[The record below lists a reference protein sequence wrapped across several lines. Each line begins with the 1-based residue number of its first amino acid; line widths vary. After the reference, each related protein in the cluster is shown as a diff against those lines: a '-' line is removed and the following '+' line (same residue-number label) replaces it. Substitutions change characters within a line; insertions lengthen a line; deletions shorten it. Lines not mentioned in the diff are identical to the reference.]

1 MYRIFIVEDDRTI
14 AQAVAHL
21 AESWGLEVRCVRD
34 FRAVTAEAAE
44 FQPHLIILDIA
55 LPCFDGYHWCRELRK
70 QTSAPILFLSS
81 AGDNM
86 NVIMAMNFGA
96 DDFIAKPFDGGV
108 LMAKVQAM
116 LRRSY
121 DMAAPAVLRERRGA
135 QLSADDQK
143 LTYQGQTVEL
153 TKNEYRILS
162 CLMESAGKV
171 VSREKLMQR
180 LWETVITYGL
190 TTGTGLLLGMVLY
203 KLAELGMVRLLQVPV
218 TYTLT
223 VSVSS
228 LLAAAALFAAIHTL
242 ILLNGLRQLHGVSA
256 VGLLRSE
263 SVGEKPPKA
272 QWVLTAAGA
281 VLLAGAYW
289 LAVSIKEPLAALT
302 WFFAAV
308 LMVIAATYLLF
319 ISGSVTLC
327 RGLQRNKKYY
337 YRPQHFV
344 SVSSMAYR
352 MKRNG
357 AGLASV
363 CILATMVLVMISSTT
378 CLYVGQEDAVN
389 ARYPRDMDVAVYG
402 RSDHPLDEA
411 EAEQLRQ
418 GVESTVF
425 NFGGQ
430 TSNVATYREISVSGL
445 PDGGD
450 LRLGNAGA
458 SAADST
464 RVTQLH
470 FLPLEDYNAATGQ
483 SLTLNDG
490 QVYVAALR
498 TDFPYDTLTVDGEWT
513 FRVMD
518 RDIPPLSGPFTADIT
533 PTLMV
538 VIPHFTQFVQELED
552 GLSEKYGWY
561 LTATWHYAFD
571 TDLPE
576 NQQGNID
583 GTTPNLE
590 DALNGYLAGVSSDWG
605 VGVSVESKA
614 ANRADFYGTYGGLFF
629 LGIMLSIVFIFAAVA
644 ILYYKQLSEGYE
656 DQSRFDIMQKVGMTK
671 QDIRRS
677 INSQLLTVFY
687 LPLVLAGVHLCFAFP
702 FIHKLLILFN
712 LDNRGLLI
720 GTTAVS
726 FAVFAVLYAIVY
738 KLTGN
743 TYYRIV
749 AEDTEKE

>member
-1 MYRIFIVEDDRTI
+1 MREKTLYAR
-14 AQAVAHL
+14 L
-21 AESWGLEVRCVRD
+21 AWTGMRKNRRLYLPYLLSCAGMVLMFYILMGLSGSPVLGHMSGGTSS
-34 FRAVTAEAAE
+34 A
-44 FQPHLIILDIA
+44 IILRLGTVVIA
-55 LPCFDGYHWCRELRK
+55 VFALIFLFYTHSFLIRRRKREFGLY
-70 QTSAPILFLSS
+70 
-81 AGDNM
+81 
-86 NVIMAMNFGA
+86 NVLGMGKGN
-96 DDFIAKPFDGGV
+96 IA
-108 LMAKVQAM
+108 
-116 LRRSY
+116 
-121 DMAAPAVLRERRGA
+121 
-135 QLSADDQK
+135 
-143 LTYQGQTVEL
+143 
-153 TKNEYRILS
+153 RIL
-162 CLMESAGKV
+162 
-171 VSREKLMQR
+171 

-190 TTGTGLLLGMVLY
+190 TTATGLLLGMVLY
-203 KLAELGMVRLLQVPV
+203 KLAELGMVRLLRVPV

-256 VGLLRSE
+256 VALLRSE
-263 SVGEKPPKA
+263 SVGEKPPRA
-272 QWVLTAAGA
+272 QWVLTAAGV
-281 VLLAGAYW
+281 VLLGGAYA
-289 LAVSIKEPLAALT
+289 LAVSIKEPLAALL

-308 LMVIAATYLLF
+308 IMVIIATYLLF

-344 SVSSMAYR
+344 SVASMTYR

-389 ARYPRDMDVAVYG
+389 ARYPRDMDVTVYG

-464 RVTQLH
+464 HVIH
-470 FLPLEDYNAATGQ
+470 IYFVPLEEYNAVTGQ
-483 SLTLNDG
+483 SLMLEDG

-498 TDFPYDTLTVDGEWT
+498 TEFHSDTLSIDGGMT
-513 FRVMD
+513 RHVMK
-518 RDIPPLSGPFTADIT
+518 REIPALVGAAVADIT
-533 PTLMV
+533 PSLTV
-538 VIPHFTQFVQELED
+538 VVPDFEQFVPELQSY
-552 GLSEKYGWY
+552 LTNKYGWY
-561 LTATWHYAFD
+561 PTATWHYAFD

-576 NQQGNID
+576 NQQADMD
-583 GTTPNLE
+583 GVTPNLK
-590 DALNGYLAGVSSDWG
+590 DALDDYLAGVSSEWDA
-605 VGVSVESKA
+605 GVSVESKA
-614 ANRADFYGTYGGLFF
+614 GNRADFYGMYGGLFF

-671 QDIRRS
+671 GDIRRS
-677 INSQLLTVFY
+677 INSQLLTVFS

-702 FIHKLLILFN
+702 FIHKLLMLFN

>member
-1 MYRIFIVEDDRTI
+1 MREKTLYAR
-14 AQAVAHL
+14 L
-21 AESWGLEVRCVRD
+21 AWTGMRKNRRLYLPYLLSCAGMVLMFYILMGLSGSPVLGHMSGGTSS
-34 FRAVTAEAAE
+34 A
-44 FQPHLIILDIA
+44 IILRLGTVVIA
-55 LPCFDGYHWCRELRK
+55 VFALIF
-70 QTSAPILFLSS
+70 LFYTHSFL
-81 AGDNM
+81 
-86 NVIMAMNFGA
+86 I
-96 DDFIAKPFDGGV
+96 
-108 LMAKVQAM
+108 
-116 LRRSY
+116 RR
-121 DMAAPAVLRERRGA
+121 REREFGLYNVLGMGKGSIA
-135 QLSADDQK
+135 
-143 LTYQGQTVEL
+143 
-153 TKNEYRILS
+153 RIL
-162 CLMESAGKV
+162 
-171 VSREKLMQR
+171 
-180 LWETVITYGL
+180 LWETAITYGL

-203 KLAELGMVRLLQVPV
+203 KLAELGMVRLLRVPV

-228 LLAAAALFAAIHTL
+228 LLAAAALFAVIHTL
-242 ILLNGLRQLHGVSA
+242 ILLNSLRQLHGVSA
-256 VGLLRSE
+256 VALLRSE
-263 SVGEKPPKA
+263 SVGEKPPRA
-272 QWVLTAAGA
+272 QWVLTAAGV
-281 VLLAGAYW
+281 VLLGGAYA
-289 LAVSIKEPLAALT
+289 LAVSIKEPLAALL

-308 LMVIAATYLLF
+308 IMVIIATYLLF

-337 YRPQHFV
+337 YQPQHFV
-344 SVSSMAYR
+344 SVASMTYR

-464 RVTQLH
+464 HVIH
-470 FLPLEDYNAATGQ
+470 IYFVPLEEYNAVTGQ
-483 SLTLNDG
+483 SLTLENG

-498 TDFPYDTLTVDGEWT
+498 TEFHSDTLSIDGGMT
-513 FRVMD
+513 RHVMK
-518 RDIPPLSGPFTADIT
+518 REIPALVGAAVADIT
-533 PTLMV
+533 PSLTV
-538 VIPHFTQFVQELED
+538 VVPDFEQFVPELQSY
-552 GLSEKYGWY
+552 LTNKYGWY
-561 LTATWHYAFD
+561 PTATWHYAFD

-576 NQQGNID
+576 NQQADMD
-583 GTTPNLE
+583 GVTPNLK
-590 DALNGYLAGVSSDWG
+590 DALDDYLAGVSGDWD

-614 ANRADFYGTYGGLFF
+614 GNRADFYGMYGGLFF

-671 QDIRRS
+671 VDIRRS

>member
-1 MYRIFIVEDDRTI
+1 MKRGLYAR
-14 AQAVAHL
+14 L
-21 AESWGLEVRCVRD
+21 AWTGMVKNKRLYLPYGLS
-34 FRAVTAEAAE
+34 AAGMVLMFYILTGLSGSPVLE
-44 FQPHLIILDIA
+44 HMSGGGSSAIILRLGTVVIA
-55 LPCFDGYHWCRELRK
+55 VFALIF
-70 QTSAPILFLSS
+70 LFYTHSFL
-81 AGDNM
+81 
-86 NVIMAMNFGA
+86 I
-96 DDFIAKPFDGGV
+96 
-108 LMAKVQAM
+108 
-116 LRRSY
+116 RR
-121 DMAAPAVLRERRGA
+121 REREFGLYNVLGMGKGSIA
-135 QLSADDQK
+135 
-143 LTYQGQTVEL
+143 
-153 TKNEYRILS
+153 RIL
-162 CLMESAGKV
+162 
-171 VSREKLMQR
+171 
-180 LWETVITYGL
+180 LWETAITYGL
-190 TTGTGLLLGMVLY
+190 TTGTGLLLGVVLY
-203 KLAELGMVRLLQVPV
+203 KLAELGMVRLLRVPV

-228 LLAAAALFAAIHTL
+228 LLAAAALFAVIHTL
-242 ILLNGLRQLHGVSA
+242 ILLNSLRQLHGVSA
-256 VGLLRSE
+256 VALLRSE
-263 SVGEKPPKA
+263 SVGEKPPRA
-272 QWVLTAAGA
+272 QWVLTAAGV
-281 VLLAGAYW
+281 VLLGGAYA
-289 LAVSIKEPLAALT
+289 LAVSIKEPLAALL

-308 LMVIAATYLLF
+308 IMVILATYLLF

-344 SVSSMAYR
+344 SVASMTYR

-389 ARYPRDMDVAVYG
+389 RRYPHDMDVAVYG

-425 NFGGQ
+425 NFGGH
-430 TSNVATYREISVSGL
+430 TSNTAEYRELSVSGL
-445 PDGGD
+445 LDGGD
-450 LRLGNAGA
+450 LIVDAAGA

-498 TDFPYDTLTVDGEWT
+498 TEFHSDTLSIDGGMT
-513 FRVMD
+513 RHVMK
-518 RDIPPLSGPFTADIT
+518 REIPALDGAAVADIT
-533 PTLMV
+533 PSLTV
-538 VIPHFTQFVQELED
+538 VVPDFEQFVPELQSY
-552 GLSEKYGWY
+552 LKNKYGWY
-561 LTATWHYAFD
+561 PIAYWNYGFD

-576 NQQGNID
+576 NQQADMD
-583 GTTPNLE
+583 GVTPNLK
-590 DALNGYLAGVSSDWG
+590 DALDDYLSGVSSDWG

-614 ANRADFYGTYGGLFF
+614 GNRADFYGTYGGLFF

-671 QDIRRS
+671 GDIRRS

-687 LPLVLAGVHLCFAFP
+687 LPLLMAGLHLCFAFP
-702 FIHKLLILFN
+702 FIHKLLMLFN
-712 LDNRGLLI
+712 LDNRGLLV

-726 FAVFAVLYAIVY
+726 FAVFAALYALVY

-743 TYYRIV
+743 AYYHIV
-749 AEDTEKE
+749 ADNKE

>member
-1 MYRIFIVEDDRTI
+1 MKTGLYAR
-14 AQAVAHL
+14 L
-21 AESWGLEVRCVRD
+21 AWTGMVKNRRLYLPYLLSCTGMVLMFYILLGLSGSPLLSHMSGGGSS
-34 FRAVTAEAAE
+34 A
-44 FQPHLIILDIA
+44 IILRLGTVVIA
-55 LPCFDGYHWCRELRK
+55 VFSL
-70 QTSAPILFLSS
+70 LFLFYTHSFL
-81 AGDNM
+81 
-86 NVIMAMNFGA
+86 I
-96 DDFIAKPFDGGV
+96 
-108 LMAKVQAM
+108 
-116 LRRSY
+116 RR
-121 DMAAPAVLRERRGA
+121 REREFGLYNVLGMGKGNIA
-135 QLSADDQK
+135 
-143 LTYQGQTVEL
+143 
-153 TKNEYRILS
+153 RIL
-162 CLMESAGKV
+162 
-171 VSREKLMQR
+171 
-180 LWETVITYGL
+180 LWETAITYGV
-190 TTGTGLLLGMVLY
+190 TAGAGLILGVVLY
-203 KLAELGMVRLLQVPV
+203 KLAELGLMRLLRDTV
-218 TYTLT
+218 TYTLS

-228 LLAAAALFAAIHTL
+228 LLVTAALFAVIQAL
-242 ILLNGLRQLHGVSA
+242 ILLNSLRQLHTVNA
-256 VGLLRSE
+256 IALLRSE
-263 SVGEKPPKA
+263 NVGERPPRAK
-272 QWVLTAAGA
+272 WVLTLAGV
-281 VLLAGAYW
+281 VLLGGAYW
-289 LAVSIKEPLAALT
+289 LAVSIKEPLAALL

-308 LMVIAATYLLF
+308 IMVILATYLLF

-337 YRPQHFV
+337 YQPQHFV
-344 SVSSMAYR
+344 SVASMTYR

-464 RVTQLH
+464 HVIH
-470 FLPLEDYNAATGQ
+470 IYFVPLEEYNAVTGQ
-483 SLTLNDG
+483 SLTLENG

-498 TDFPYDTLTVDGEWT
+498 TEFHSDTLSIDGGMT
-513 FRVMD
+513 RHVMK
-518 RDIPPLSGPFTADIT
+518 REIPALVGAAVADIT
-533 PTLMV
+533 PSLTV
-538 VIPHFTQFVQELED
+538 VVPDFEQFVPELQSY
-552 GLSEKYGWY
+552 LTNKYGWY
-561 LTATWHYAFD
+561 PTATWHYAFD

-576 NQQGNID
+576 NQQADMD
-583 GTTPNLE
+583 GVTPNLK
-590 DALNGYLAGVSSDWG
+590 DALDDYLAGVSGDWD

-614 ANRADFYGTYGGLFF
+614 GNRADFYGMYGGLFF

>member
-1 MYRIFIVEDDRTI
+1 MKRGLYAR
-14 AQAVAHL
+14 L
-21 AESWGLEVRCVRD
+21 AWTGMVKNKRLYLPYGLS
-34 FRAVTAEAAE
+34 AAGMVLMFYILTGLSGSPVLE
-44 FQPHLIILDIA
+44 HMSGGRSSTIILRLGTVVIA
-55 LPCFDGYHWCRELRK
+55 VFALIF
-70 QTSAPILFLSS
+70 LFYTHSFL
-81 AGDNM
+81 
-86 NVIMAMNFGA
+86 I
-96 DDFIAKPFDGGV
+96 
-108 LMAKVQAM
+108 
-116 LRRSY
+116 RR
-121 DMAAPAVLRERRGA
+121 REREFGLYNVLGMGKGSIA
-135 QLSADDQK
+135 
-143 LTYQGQTVEL
+143 
-153 TKNEYRILS
+153 RIL
-162 CLMESAGKV
+162 
-171 VSREKLMQR
+171 
-180 LWETVITYGL
+180 LWETAITYGL
-190 TTGTGLLLGMVLY
+190 TTGTGLLLGVVLY
-203 KLAELGMVRLLQVPV
+203 KLAELGMVRLLRVPV

-228 LLAAAALFAAIHTL
+228 LLAAAALFAVIHTL
-242 ILLNGLRQLHGVSA
+242 ILLNSLRQLHGVSA
-256 VGLLRSE
+256 VALLRSE
-263 SVGEKPPKA
+263 SVGEKPPRA
-272 QWVLTAAGA
+272 QWVLTAAGV
-281 VLLAGAYW
+281 VLLGGAYA
-289 LAVSIKEPLAALT
+289 LAVSIKEPLAAFL

-308 LMVIAATYLLF
+308 IMVILATYLLF

-344 SVSSMAYR
+344 SVASMTYR

-389 ARYPRDMDVAVYG
+389 ARYPRDMDVTVYG
-402 RSDHPLDEA
+402 RSNHPLDEA

-464 RVTQLH
+464 HVIH
-470 FLPLEDYNAATGQ
+470 IYFVPLEEYNAVTGQ
-483 SLTLNDG
+483 SLTLEDG

-498 TDFPYDTLTVDGEWT
+498 TEFHSDTLSIDGGMT
-513 FRVMD
+513 RHVMK
-518 RDIPPLSGPFTADIT
+518 REIPALVGAAVADIT
-533 PTLMV
+533 PSLTV
-538 VIPHFTQFVQELED
+538 VVPDFEQFVPELQSY
-552 GLSEKYGWY
+552 LTNKYGWY
-561 LTATWHYAFD
+561 PTATWHYAFD

-583 GTTPNLE
+583 GVTPNLK
-590 DALNGYLAGVSSDWG
+590 DALDDYLSGVSSDWD

-614 ANRADFYGTYGGLFF
+614 GNRADFYGTYGGLFF

>member
-1 MYRIFIVEDDRTI
+1 MREKTLYAR
-14 AQAVAHL
+14 L
-21 AESWGLEVRCVRD
+21 AWTGMRKNRRLYLPYLLSCAGMVLMFYILMGLSGSEVLGHMSGG
-34 FRAVTAEAAE
+34 TSSG
-44 FQPHLIILDIA
+44 IILRLGTVVIA
-55 LPCFDGYHWCRELRK
+55 VFALIF
-70 QTSAPILFLSS
+70 LFYTHSFL
-81 AGDNM
+81 
-86 NVIMAMNFGA
+86 I
-96 DDFIAKPFDGGV
+96 
-108 LMAKVQAM
+108 
-116 LRRSY
+116 RR
-121 DMAAPAVLRERRGA
+121 REREFGLYNVLGMGKGNIA
-135 QLSADDQK
+135 
-143 LTYQGQTVEL
+143 
-153 TKNEYRILS
+153 RIL
-162 CLMESAGKV
+162 
-171 VSREKLMQR
+171 

-203 KLAELGMVRLLQVPV
+203 KLAELGMVRLLRVPV

-228 LLAAAALFAAIHTL
+228 LLAAAALFAVIHTL
-242 ILLNGLRQLHGVSA
+242 ILLNSLRQLHGVSA
-256 VGLLRSE
+256 VALLRSE
-263 SVGEKPPKA
+263 SVGEKPPRA
-272 QWVLTAAGA
+272 QWVLTAAGV
-281 VLLAGAYW
+281 VLLGGAYA
-289 LAVSIKEPLAALT
+289 LALAIKEPLAAFL

-308 LMVIAATYLLF
+308 IMVIIATYLLF

-344 SVSSMAYR
+344 SVASMTYR

-389 ARYPRDMDVAVYG
+389 ARYPRDMDVTVYG

-411 EAEQLRQ
+411 EEEQLRQ

-464 RVTQLH
+464 HVIH
-470 FLPLEDYNAATGQ
+470 IYFVPLEEYNAVTGQ
-483 SLTLNDG
+483 SLTLEDG

-498 TDFPYDTLTVDGEWT
+498 TEFHSDTLSIDGGMT
-513 FRVMD
+513 RHVMK
-518 RDIPPLSGPFTADIT
+518 REIPALVGAAVADIT
-533 PTLMV
+533 PSLTV
-538 VIPHFTQFVQELED
+538 VVPDFEQFVPELQSY
-552 GLSEKYGWY
+552 LTNKYGWY
-561 LTATWHYAFD
+561 PTATWHYAFD

-576 NQQGNID
+576 NQQADMD
-583 GTTPNLE
+583 GVTPNLK
-590 DALNGYLAGVSSDWG
+590 DALDDYLAGVSSDWD

-614 ANRADFYGTYGGLFF
+614 GNRADFYGTYGGLFF

-671 QDIRRS
+671 VDIRRS

>member
-1 MYRIFIVEDDRTI
+1 MNRGFYPRLAWTGMKQNRRLYLPYLLTCTGITAMFYILMGLSVSSVLPQMSGGRSTALIMSLGSVVIAVFALIFLFYT
-14 AQAVAHL
+14 H
-21 AESWGLEVRCVRD
+21 S
-34 FRAVTAEAAE
+34 F
-44 FQPHLIILDIA
+44 LI
-55 LPCFDGYHWCRELRK
+55 R
-70 QTSAPILFLSS
+70 
-81 AGDNM
+81 
-86 NVIMAMNFGA
+86 
-96 DDFIAKPFDGGV
+96 
-108 LMAKVQAM
+108 
-116 LRRSY
+116 RRSREFGLY
-121 DMAAPAVLRERRGA
+121 NVLGMGKGNIA
-135 QLSADDQK
+135 
-143 LTYQGQTVEL
+143 
-153 TKNEYRILS
+153 RIL
-162 CLMESAGKV
+162 
-171 VSREKLMQR
+171 
-180 LWETVITYGL
+180 LWETLLTYAG
-190 TTGTGLLLGMVLY
+190 TTVTGLALGVALS
-203 KLAELGMVRLLQVPV
+203 KLAELGLMNLLRSRI
-218 TYTLT
+218 TYTFT
-223 VSVSS
+223 VNAVS
-228 LLAAAALFAAIHTL
+228 LLITLALFAAVHTL
-242 ILLNGLRQLHGVSA
+242 IFLHALWQLHRVSA
-256 VGLLRSE
+256 VALLHSE
-263 SVGEKPPKA
+263 SVGEKPPRA
-272 QWVLTAAGA
+272 RWALA
-281 VLLAGAYW
+281 VLGLVLLGGAYW
-289 LAVSIKEPLAALT
+289 LAVSIRDPLEALL

-308 LMVIAATYLLF
+308 IMVILGTYLLF
-319 ISGSVTLC
+319 ITGSVALC
-327 RGLQRNKKYY
+327 RALQRNPRYY
-337 YRPQHFV
+337 YQSRHFV

-445 PDGGD
+445 LDGGD

-483 SLTLNDG
+483 SLALNDG

-498 TDFPYDTLTVDGEWT
+498 TDFDSDTLSIDGGMI
-513 FRVMD
+513 RHVMK
-518 RDIPPLSGPFTADIT
+518 REIPMLGGPSAADIT
-533 PTLMV
+533 PSLMV
-538 VIPHFTQFVQELED
+538 VVPDFEQFVPALQD
-552 GLSEKYGWY
+552 YFMEKYRSY
-561 LTATWHYAFD
+561 PTVVWHYAFD

-583 GTTPNLE
+583 GTTPNLK
-590 DALNGYLAGVSSDWG
+590 DALDDYLAGVSGDWG

-614 ANRADFYGTYGGLFF
+614 ANRADFYGMYGGLFF

-671 QDIRRS
+671 TDIRRS